1 MENEIS
7 LAGWDIKKFD
17 DAEWGP
23 WGSGDNARAKIL
35 GVADGFFV
43 ALVEAQSGYRGDPH
57 VHAFPEFLYVLDGK
71 LRNQGQEMTTGDGY
85 AAAPGSTHT
94 DFETEG
100 GATYLSI
107 FKV

>member
-1 MENEIS
+1 MDTEIS
-7 LAGWDIKKFD
+7 LEGWDIKKCD
-17 DAEWGP
+17 DTEWGP
-23 WGSGDNARAKIL
+23 WGSGDQARAKVL
-35 GVADGFFV
+35 GLADGYLI
-43 ALVEAQSGYRGDPH
+43 ALVEAAPGYRGDPH
-57 VHAFPEFLYVLDGK
+57 VHTYPEFLYVVDGK
-71 LRNQGQEMTTGDGY
+71 LRNQGEKMTTGDGY